1 MPTTTTFL
9 FCAVVAIMLIY
20 AGNYLNIA
28 TLGGLSGF
36 GGGLGPAFQ
45 TGGPAKHHTG
55 KGTIQRWACCTFDNR
70 TP

>member
-20 AGNYLNIA
+20 ALIIEYLQNSGI
-28 TLGGLSGF
+28 SGF
-36 GGGLGPAFQ
+36 RGGFGSVVQ
-45 TGGPAKHHTG
+45 TERPRSTSSG